1 MSFTLI
7 EDPKDLDFLNQEL
20 SNKDFLGIDTEFRRT
35 SKENIKLALIQIN
48 DGDEIFLIDCIAIGQ
63 YQGNCMFLKDISV
76 CKIFHSFKEDSEA
89 IFSWTN
95 QELKN
100 TFDTQLANAFLGG
113 SFSISYQN
121 LVEKMLDVKIDKFET
136 RSNWVRRPLRDA
148 QLLYAASDVE
158 FLLDLHQIQLQ
169 ELEQLGRFSWLQEEL
184 SYSKY
189 KTECNENKK
198 TIKPSRK
205 LTKEQEK
212 IFLSEFNL
220 VVQDISESLKINKT
234 LVFSKKSQKELLKLI
249 LVEGTESA
257 LCNLT
262 PWRKELLLEKLLYL
276 IKKYNLNF

>member
-1 MSFTLI
+1 MFHLI
-7 EDPKDLDFLNQEL
+7 KNNIDLEDLDKELLNYKL
-20 SNKDFLGIDTEFRRT
+20 IGIDTEFRRK
-35 SKENIKLALIQIN
+35 SKEDIKLALIQIN
-48 DGDEIFLIDCIAIGQ
+48 NGDEIFIIDCIAIGQ
-63 YQGNCMFLKDISV
+63 YKGNCMFLKDSNV
-76 CKIFHSFKEDSEA
+76 CKIFHSFREDIEA

-158 FLLDLHQIQLQ
+158 FLLDLHQKQLQ

-189 KTECNENKK
+189 KLECEENRKS
-198 TIKPSRK
+198 IKSTHK

-212 IFLSEFNL
+212 RFLIDFNL
-220 VVQDISESLKINKT
+220 LVQSLSESLKINKT
-234 LVFSKKSQKELLKLI
+234 LVFSKKSQKELLKFILI
-249 LVEGTESA
+249 EGAESA
-257 LCNLT
+257 LSNLT
-262 PWRKELLLEKLLYL
+262 LWRKELLLEKLLDL

>member
-1 MSFTLI
+1 MFHLI
-7 EDPKDLDFLNQEL
+7 KNNIDLEDLDKELLNYKL
-20 SNKDFLGIDTEFRRT
+20 IGIDTEFRRK
-35 SKENIKLALIQIN
+35 SKEDIKLALIQIN
-48 DGDEIFLIDCIAIGQ
+48 NGDEIFIIDCIAIGQ
-63 YQGNCMFLKDISV
+63 YKGNCMFLKDSNV
-76 CKIFHSFKEDSEA
+76 CKIFHSFREDIEA

-121 LVEKMLDVKIDKFET
+121 LVEKTLDVKIDKFET

-158 FLLDLHQIQLQ
+158 FLLDLHQKQRQ

-189 KTECNENKK
+189 KLECEENRKS
-198 TIKPSRK
+198 IKSTHK

-212 IFLSEFNL
+212 RFLTDFNLLVQSLSESF
-220 VVQDISESLKINKT
+220 KINKT
-234 LVFSKKSQKELLKLI
+234 LVFSKKSQKELLKFILI
-249 LVEGTESA
+249 EGAESA

-262 PWRKELLLEKLLYL
+262 LWRKELLLEKLLDL

>member
-1 MSFTLI
+1 MFYLI
-7 EDPKDLDFLNQEL
+7 ENNIDLEDLDKELLNHKL
-20 SNKDFLGIDTEFRRT
+20 IGIDTEFRRK
-35 SKENIKLALIQIN
+35 SKEDIKLALIQIN
-48 DGDEIFLIDCIAIGQ
+48 NGDEIFIIDCIAIGQ
-63 YQGNCMFLKDISV
+63 YKGNCMFLKDSNV
-76 CKIFHSFKEDSEA
+76 CKIFHSFREDIEA

-158 FLLDLHQIQLQ
+158 FLLDLHQKQLQ

-189 KTECNENKK
+189 KLECEENRKS
-198 TIKPSRK
+198 IKSTHK

-212 IFLSEFNL
+212 RFLIDFNL
-220 VVQDISESLKINKT
+220 LVQSLSESLKINKT
-234 LVFSKKSQKELLKLI
+234 LVFSKKSQKELLKFILI
-249 LVEGTESA
+249 EGAESA

-262 PWRKELLLEKLLYL
+262 LWRKELLLEKLLDL

>member
-7 EDPKDLDFLNQEL
+7 ENSKDLDFLNEEL
-20 SNKDFLGIDTEFRRT
+20 SNKNFLGIDTEFRRK
-35 SKENIKLALIQIN
+35 SKEHIKLALIQIN

-63 YQGNCMFLKDISV
+63 YQGNCMFLKDSSV
-76 CKIFHSFKEDSEA
+76 CKIFHSFREDSEA

-121 LVEKMLDVKIDKFET
+121 LVKKMLDVKIDKFET

-158 FLLDLHQIQLQ
+158 FLLDLHQKQRQ

-189 KTECNENKK
+189 KLDSKENRK
-198 TIKPSRK
+198 TIKSTHK

-212 IFLSEFNL
+212 RFLTDFNL
-220 VVQDISESLKINKT
+220 LVEILSKSLKINKT
-234 LVFSKKSQKELLKLI
+234 LVFSKKSQKELLKFILI
-249 LVEGTESA
+249 EGAESA
-257 LCNLT
+257 LSNLT
-262 PWRKELLLEKLLYL
+262 LWRKELLLEKLLDL
-276 IKKYNLNF
+276 IKKYNLSF

>member
-1 MSFTLI
+1 MFYLI
-7 EDPKDLDFLNQEL
+7 ENNIDLEDLDKELLNHKL
-20 SNKDFLGIDTEFRRT
+20 IGVDTEFRRK
-35 SKENIKLALIQIN
+35 SKEDIKLALIQIN
-48 DGDEIFLIDCIAIGQ
+48 NGDEIFLIDCIAIGQ
-63 YQGNCMFLKDISV
+63 YQGNCMFLKDSSV
-76 CKIFHSFKEDSEA
+76 CKIFHSFREDIEA

-158 FLLDLHQIQLQ
+158 FLLDLHQKQLQ

-189 KTECNENKK
+189 KLECKENIK
-198 TIKPSRK
+198 TIKSTHK

-212 IFLSEFNL
+212 RFLTDFNL
-220 VVQDISESLKINKT
+220 LVQSLSESLKINKT
-234 LVFSKKSQKELLKLI
+234 LVFSKKSQKELLKFILI
-249 LVEGTESA
+249 EGAESA

-262 PWRKELLLEKLLYL
+262 LWRKELLLEKLLDL

>member
-1 MSFTLI
+1 M
-7 EDPKDLDFLNQEL
+7 
-20 SNKDFLGIDTEFRRT
+20 
-35 SKENIKLALIQIN
+35 
-48 DGDEIFLIDCIAIGQ
+48 CIR
-63 YQGNCMFLKDISV
+63 
-76 CKIFHSFKEDSEA
+76 DS
-89 IFSWTN
+89 SWTN

-121 LVEKMLDVKIDKFET
+121 LVEKMLYVKIDKFET

-158 FLLDLHQIQLQ
+158 FLLDLHQKQRQ

-189 KTECNENKK
+189 KLECEENRKS
-198 TIKPSRK
+198 IKSTHK

-212 IFLSEFNL
+212 RFLTDFNL
-220 VVQDISESLKINKT
+220 LVEILSESLKINKT
-234 LVFSKKSQKELLKLI
+234 LVFSKKSQKELLKFILI
-249 LVEGTESA
+249 EGTESA

-262 PWRKELLLEKLLYL
+262 LWRKELLLEKLLDL

>member
-1 MSFTLI
+1 MFHLI
-7 EDPKDLDFLNQEL
+7 KNNIDLEDLDKELLNYKL
-20 SNKDFLGIDTEFRRT
+20 IGIDTEFRRK
-35 SKENIKLALIQIN
+35 SKEDIKLALIQIN
-48 DGDEIFLIDCIAIGQ
+48 NGDEIFIIDCIAIGQ
-63 YQGNCMFLKDISV
+63 YKGNCMFLKDSNV
-76 CKIFHSFKEDSEA
+76 CKIFHSFREDIEA

-121 LVEKMLDVKIDKFET
+121 LVKKMLDVKIDKFET

-189 KTECNENKK
+189 KLDSKENRK
-198 TIKPSRK
+198 TIKSTHK

-212 IFLSEFNL
+212 RFLTDFNLLVQSLSESF
-220 VVQDISESLKINKT
+220 KINKT

-249 LVEGTESA
+249 LIEGTESA

-262 PWRKELLLEKLLYL
+262 LWRKELLLEKLLDL

>member
-1 MSFTLI
+1 MFHLI
-7 EDPKDLDFLNQEL
+7 KNNIDLEDLDKELLNYKL
-20 SNKDFLGIDTEFRRT
+20 IGIDTEFRRK
-35 SKENIKLALIQIN
+35 SKEDIKLALIQIN
-48 DGDEIFLIDCIAIGQ
+48 NGDEIFIIDCIAIGQ
-63 YQGNCMFLKDISV
+63 YKGNCMFLKDSNV
-76 CKIFHSFKEDSEA
+76 CKIFHSFREDIEA

-158 FLLDLHQIQLQ
+158 FLLDLHQKQLQ

-189 KTECNENKK
+189 KLKCEENRKS
-198 TIKPSRK
+198 IKSAHK

-212 IFLSEFNL
+212 RFLTDFNLLVQSLSESF
-220 VVQDISESLKINKT
+220 KINKT
-234 LVFSKKSQKELLKLI
+234 LVFSKKSQKELLKFILI
-249 LVEGTESA
+249 EGTESA

-262 PWRKELLLEKLLYL
+262 LWRKELLLEKLLDL

>member
-7 EDPKDLDFLNQEL
+7 ENSKDLDFLNEEL
-20 SNKDFLGIDTEFRRT
+20 SNKNFLGIDTEFRRK
-35 SKENIKLALIQIN
+35 SKEHIKLALIQIN

-63 YQGNCMFLKDISV
+63 YQGNCMFLKDSSV
-76 CKIFHSFKEDSEA
+76 CKIFHSFREDSDA

-100 TFDTQLANAFLGG
+100 IFDTQLANAFLGG

-121 LVEKMLDVKIDKFET
+121 LVKKMLDVKIDKFET

-169 ELEQLGRFSWLQEEL
+169 ELEQLGRLSWLQEEL

-189 KTECNENKK
+189 KLDCKENRK
-198 TIKPSRK
+198 TIKSTHK

-212 IFLSEFNL
+212 RFLTDFNL
-220 VVQDISESLKINKT
+220 LVQGLSESLKINKT

-249 LVEGTESA
+249 SIEGTEST
-257 LCNLT
+257 LSNLT
-262 PWRKELLLEKLLYL
+262 LWRKELLLEKLLDL